1 MNNTKKAKR
10 FLSMLLVLV
19 MIITMFPVVNAKA
32 LTIDGTD
39 FDIDETDVTGSGS
52 KDDPYI
58 VYTYEGLLAVFNGS
72 KPQYRYRVYVELGCD
87 IISNDKNNDYCM
99 VPTDSLDFILD
110 LKGYTL
116 SRTATTTDDYLF
128 DIWYSNLTIRDS
140 SPEGTGT
147 ISIDYREGG
156 YIIREG
162 YGTLTIEGGDFIGTH
177 TGGIYAYAA
186 DILITGGNFNTD
198 KKTLCADSPSG
209 NYRSSL
215 TFTGG
220 TFRTTSTREPCLYM
234 TGIGDLLITGGYF
247 EAQGEKNNA
256 VKLYDTPSNCDIDYL
271 IDGGTFACNYDALS
285 EGNEF
290 SGVIRLNYASGEIRN
305 CTIMPCPGNAIFS
318 YSYLDYRIK
327 EDTTIM
333 VGDKKI
339 IVGNL
344 WQTVPSNNSTVVI
357 SNDKYVF
364 DVGFTGLDIPKSK
377 QTPDFYVV
385 PNDGS
390 KYYVERVEWYD
401 ENNDKMSSTDTFK
414 AGKKYMARTVLN
426 AKDGYAFPDNPENL
440 PLTMTGSVNGMA
452 VSSIYFNGQKSL
464 LLVYEFTADPSLPVI
479 TKQPVSVTIN
489 EGDSVTLH
497 IEAEN
502 AKSYQ
507 WGWLHPNGS
516 VTYVGGSGLCCD
528 KASATTDTL
537 VLNYLDYGMDGEK
550 FVCYAI
556 GDDGK
561 VMSDAAT
568 ITVNPVEY
576 NLWVDGQQVT
586 SKNKRSL
593 CSGKARFYPYKNRL
607 ELYDGALIT
616 NLSESD
622 EAGISG
628 YGIRYHGEKD
638 LIIRIDGECT
648 IGKSEEY
655 PIYQAVRV
663 TGGGNLYIKGT
674 NGKSDKLTMYTS
686 GKAIQAVTTANCIVE
701 NCTLDITTTG
711 DDCIYL
717 INTEIIDADV
727 TMYCS
732 SEQEGEFAIDNYYLY
747 NVPKKTV
754 TISGESTLTLK
765 GNNAALNIYEGDEYP
780 KYIPLIYPS
789 SAAVMVGNQADGS
802 DKVTVESLGETTFGG
817 YKYISFQSFE
827 KTIGKV
833 ELSMTSPKAGELPSV
848 PTSSNDL
855 ITVTDCVFMQGDNE
869 LDIAQ
874 DRFEE
879 GKTYY
884 TYVTVSLPEG
894 YCFSNPVASS
904 IGSYTGTEYARY
916 DNCVG
921 ICISYT
927 VPYSSVTVSGTVESV
942 GSETD
947 EITIQLITLGTS
959 EPAYEAIVYGNSTT
973 YTIPDV
979 VRGRYTMVVKK
990 QNNVTNTL
998 DIWVSALADV
1008 VIDVQLTLSEDAYTG
1023 LKYVDG
1029 QWQYYNNGAFDST
1042 KTGLVQGADSVFW
1055 YVNAGIV
1062 DTSYTGFITNG
1073 AGTWYVISGKIDTS
1087 FTGLGKDG
1095 DKWIAVFKGKA
1106 YPEFTGLIQNAG
1118 YFWYVKDGTL
1128 DTTYTGF
1135 YENENGKWYV
1145 ANGKVDTSFKGLGKE
1160 GDKWLV
1166 VLGGKHDSTYTGLI
1180 KNGGAFWYVKDGVLD
1195 TTFTGITET
1204 GGASWLVVTG
1214 KLRDDYTGTYTDAT
1228 GTYNIV
1234 NGKVTD

>member
-19 MIITMFPVVNAKA
+19 MIITMLPVVNAKA

-72 KPQYRYRVYVELGCD
+72 NPRYGVRVYVELGCD

-99 VPTDSLDFILD
+99 KPTDSLDFILD

-116 SRTATTTDDYLF
+116 SRTAVTTDSYLF
-128 DIWYSNLTIRDS
+128 DMWYSDLTIRDS

-156 YIIREG
+156 YIIRGVNEVNI
-162 YGTLTIEGGDFIGTH
+162 TIEGGNFIGTH
-177 TGGIYAYAA
+177 TGGI
-186 DILITGGNFNTD
+186 LVQNGNLVITGGNFNTAGT
-198 KKTLCADSPSG
+198 TLCVYGSSRDYA
-209 NYRSSL
+209 SL
-215 TFTGG
+215 TVTDGS
-220 TFRTTSTREPCLYM
+220 FRTTSTEEPCLDM

-247 EAQGEKNNA
+247 EAQGAKNHA
-256 VKLYDTPSNCDIDYL
+256 VELYDTQYDWDIDYL
-271 IDGGTFACNYDALS
+271 IDGGTFACNYDELP
-285 EGNEF
+285 EGYKW
-290 SGVIRLNYASGEIRN
+290 SGVIKLNYASGEVRN

-377 QTPDFYVV
+377 QTPDFDVV
-385 PNDGS
+385 PNDGE

-426 AKDGYAFPDNPENL
+426 AKDGYAFPANPENL

-593 CSGKARFYPYKNRL
+593 CSGKASFYPYNNRL
-607 ELYDGALIT
+607 TLYDGALIT

-622 EAGISG
+622 
-628 YGIRYHGEKD
+628 
-638 LIIRIDGECT
+638 
-648 IGKSEEY
+648 
-655 PIYQAVRV
+655 
-663 TGGGNLYIKGT
+663 
-674 NGKSDKLTMYTS
+674 
-686 GKAIQAVTTANCIVE
+686 
-701 NCTLDITTTG
+701 
-711 DDCIYL
+711 
-717 INTEIIDADV
+717 
-727 TMYCS
+727 
-732 SEQEGEFAIDNYYLY
+732 
-747 NVPKKTV
+747 
-754 TISGESTLTLK
+754 
-765 GNNAALNIYEGDEYP
+765 
-780 KYIPLIYPS
+780 
-789 SAAVMVGNQADGS
+789 
-802 DKVTVESLGETTFGG
+802 
-817 YKYISFQSFE
+817 
-827 KTIGKV
+827 
-833 ELSMTSPKAGELPSV
+833 
-848 PTSSNDL
+848 
-855 ITVTDCVFMQGDNE
+855 
-869 LDIAQ
+869 
-874 DRFEE
+874 
-879 GKTYY
+879 
-884 TYVTVSLPEG
+884 
-894 YCFSNPVASS
+894 
-904 IGSYTGTEYARY
+904 
-916 DNCVG
+916 
-921 ICISYT
+921 
-927 VPYSSVTVSGTVESV
+927 
-942 GSETD
+942 
-947 EITIQLITLGTS
+947 
-959 EPAYEAIVYGNSTT
+959 
-973 YTIPDV
+973 
-979 VRGRYTMVVKK
+979 
-990 QNNVTNTL
+990 
-998 DIWVSALADV
+998 
-1008 VIDVQLTLSEDAYTG
+1008 
-1023 LKYVDG
+1023 
-1029 QWQYYNNGAFDST
+1029 
-1042 KTGLVQGADSVFW
+1042 
-1055 YVNAGIV
+1055 
-1062 DTSYTGFITNG
+1062 
-1073 AGTWYVISGKIDTS
+1073 
-1087 FTGLGKDG
+1087 
-1095 DKWIAVFKGKA
+1095 
-1106 YPEFTGLIQNAG
+1106 
-1118 YFWYVKDGTL
+1118 
-1128 DTTYTGF
+1128 
-1135 YENENGKWYV
+1135 
-1145 ANGKVDTSFKGLGKE
+1145 
-1160 GDKWLV
+1160 
-1166 VLGGKHDSTYTGLI
+1166 
-1180 KNGGAFWYVKDGVLD
+1180 
-1195 TTFTGITET
+1195 
-1204 GGASWLVVTG
+1204 
-1214 KLRDDYTGTYTDAT
+1214 
-1228 GTYNIV
+1228 
-1234 NGKVTD
+1234 